1 MATCYYVAQEST
13 RGHRPHLLVRH
24 LVPYLGVGMLLT
36 LAILG
41 NSAVMAVSAAAIGLA
56 LWITHNTPLRTRL
69 LAVVGGALGGSLL
82 AETVHT
88 AYHLFGGETASGDGG
103 FFFASAVLVGA
114 INAVAMLAVMVLA
127 SLFRSARPAG

>member
-1 MATCYYVAQEST
+1 MQ
-13 RGHRPHLLVRH
+13 H
-24 LVPYLGVGMLLT
+24 LVSYLGVGVLLA

-41 NSAVMAVSAAAIGLA
+41 SSAVMAVSAAAIGLA
-56 LWITHNTPLRTRL
+56 LWITRNAPLRARL

-88 AYHLFGGETASGDGG
+88 AYHLLGGETASGDGG

-114 INAVAMLAVMVLA
+114 INAVAMLAVMGLA